1 MEKRFNITGCCYPD
15 KHYMVDISEKL
26 IEIKRLVD
34 KGEYFIINKAR
45 QYGKTTTLKML
56 RTYLG
61 SSYVILSLDFQSIGA
76 GDFQDEYRFSKV
88 LAEMLLQTVR
98 FHGKMSG
105 YQMEASAL
113 DGLQRISIQE
123 NEKVGLRGLLM
134 ALNQLCENT
143 PKPVVLMVDEVD
155 SASNNQVFLD
165 FLGIL
170 RNAYMNREEVAS
182 LQSVILAGVYD
193 IKNLKHR
200 IRSDEQH
207 KYNSPWNI
215 AADFKVD
222 MSFRIQDIRGMLEN
236 YKTDKCI
243 EMDVQKCAELIHAYT
258 SGYPYLVSYICK
270 LVDEE
275 QQLTWDKE
283 GILKA
288 VNIVVKGPNTLY
300 DDMIKHVTEY
310 RELYDMLSNILF
322 GGEYYPYQV
331 YDLAVDIGSMFG
343 FIIDRNGEV
352 AIANRIFETQ
362 LYNFFLAVERKENNK
377 AGDALPDRNQFIKSG
392 KLDMDMV
399 MQKFFEYYESLS
411 EPEDE
416 AFVEKCGRKL
426 FLLYLRPIING
437 TGNYYIEDQ
446 SRTKYRTDVVVDY
459 KGEQYIIE
467 LKIWRGEEYN
477 RRGEEQL
484 FSYLDAYGQKRGY
497 LLSFCFQSNKARGMN
512 EIKCGNKTIL
522 EVVV

>member
-15 KHYMVDISEKL
+15 KHFMVDISEKL
-26 IEIKRLVD
+26 VEIKRLVD
-34 KGEYFIINKAR
+34 AGEYFVINKAR

-56 RTYLG
+56 RSYLG
-61 SSYVILSLDFQSIGA
+61 SAYVILSLDFQSIGA

-88 LAEMLLQTVR
+88 LAEMLLQAIH
-98 FHGKMSG
+98 FHGKRSG
-105 YQMEASAL
+105 YQLEAGAL
-113 DGLQRISIQE
+113 ADLQKISIQE
-123 NEKVGLRGLLM
+123 NVGLRGLLM

-143 PKPVVLMVDEVD
+143 PRPVVLMIDEVD

-170 RNAYMNREEVAS
+170 RNAYMNREEVTS

-200 IRSDEQH
+200 LRPDEQH

-222 MSFRIQDIRGMLEN
+222 MSFHVRDIRGMLES
-236 YKTDKCI
+236 YKADKCI
-243 EMDVQKCAELIHAYT
+243 EMNVQECAELIYAYT

-275 QQLTWDKE
+275 RQLTWDKE

-310 RELYDMLSNILF
+310 RELYDMLNNILF
-322 GGEYYPYQV
+322 NGEYYPYQV

-362 LYNFFLAVERKENNK
+362 LYNFFLAAERRQNSK
-377 AGDALPDRNQFIKSG
+377 AGEALPDRNQFIKSG
-392 KLDMDMV
+392 MLDMDMVMV

-416 AFVEKCGRKL
+416 AFVEKYGRKL

-459 KGEQYIIE
+459 KGQQYIIE

-497 LLSFCFQSNKARGMN
+497 LLSFCFQQNKFRGMN
-512 EIKCGNKTIL
+512 EIKYGDKTIL

>member
-15 KHYMVDISEKL
+15 RHYMVDISEKL
-26 IEIKRLVD
+26 AEIKRLVD
-34 KGEYFIINKAR
+34 AGEYFAINRAR

-56 RTYLG
+56 RRYLG
-61 SSYVILSLDFQSIGA
+61 NTYVILSLDFQSIGA
-76 GDFQDEYRFSKV
+76 GDFQNEYRFSKV
-88 LAEMLLQTVR
+88 LAEIILKSIR
-98 FHGKMSG
+98 FYEKNSSF
-105 YQMEASAL
+105 QIEDSSLTALRNISA
-113 DGLQRISIQE
+113 QKEE
-123 NEKVGLRGLLM
+123 NIGLRGLLV
-134 ALNQLCENT
+134 ALNQLCEELSR
-143 PKPVVLMVDEVD
+143 PVVLMIDEVD

-170 RNAYMNREEVAS
+170 RNAYMNREEEAS
-182 LQSVILAGVYD
+182 FQSVILAGVYD
-193 IKNLKHR
+193 VKNLKHR
-200 IRSDEQH
+200 LRPDGEH

-215 AADFKVD
+215 AAEFKVD
-222 MSFRIQDIRGMLEN
+222 MSFHVQGIKGMLEE
-236 YKTDKCI
+236 YEADKHTGMNTQ
-243 EMDVQKCAELIHAYT
+243 ECAELIYEYT

-275 QQLTWDKE
+275 LQFTWNKE
-283 GILKA
+283 GLLKA

-310 RELYDMLSNILF
+310 QELYNMLNNILF
-322 GGEYYPYQV
+322 KGEYYPYQV
-331 YDLAVDIGSMFG
+331 YDLPVDIGSMFG

-362 LYNFFLAVERKENNK
+362 LYNYFLAVERKENSK

-392 KLDMDMV
+392 MLDMDMV
-399 MQKFFEYYESLS
+399 MQKFYDYYESLS

-416 AFVEKCGRKL
+416 AFVEKYGRKL

-437 TGNYYIEDQ
+437 TGNYYVEDQ
-446 SRTKYRTDVVVDY
+446 SRTKYRTDIVVDY
-459 KGEQYIIE
+459 KGQQHIIE
-467 LKIWRGEEYN
+467 LKIWRGDEYN
-477 RRGEEQL
+477 HRGEQQL

-497 LLSFCFQSNKARGMN
+497 LLSFCFQANKSKGIK
-512 EIKCGNKTIL
+512 EIQYGDKTIL

>member
-15 KHYMVDISEKL
+15 KHYMVDITDKL
-26 IEIKRLVD
+26 LEIKRLID
-34 KGEYFIINKAR
+34 TGEYFVINKAR

-56 RTYLG
+56 RSFLG

-88 LAEMLLQTVR
+88 LAEMMLQAIH
-98 FHGKMSG
+98 FYEKKNG
-105 YQMEASAL
+105 YQMEAGAL
-113 DGLQRISIQE
+113 ADLQRISIQE
-123 NEKVGLRGLLM
+123 NEKVGLRGILV
-134 ALNQLCENT
+134 ALNQLCENLS
-143 PKPVVLMVDEVD
+143 KPVVLMIDEVD

-170 RNAYMNREEVAS
+170 RNTYMHRGEVAS

-200 IRSDEQH
+200 LKPEEQH

-215 AADFKVD
+215 AAEFKVD
-222 MSFRIQDIRGMLEN
+222 MSFHIQDIKGMLEK
-236 YKTDKCI
+236 YKTDKRVEI
-243 EMDVQKCAELIHAYT
+243 NAQECAEFIYAYT

-275 QQLTWDKE
+275 QQFTWDKE

-288 VNIVVKGPNTLY
+288 VNIIVKGPNTLY

-310 RELYDMLSNILF
+310 RELYDMLNNILF
-322 GGEYYPYQV
+322 SGEYYPYQV

-343 FIIDRNGEV
+343 FIVDRNGQV

-392 KLDMDMV
+392 MLDMDMV
-399 MQKFFEYYESLS
+399 MKKFYEYYESLS

-416 AFVEKCGRKL
+416 VFVEKYGRKL

-459 KGEQYIIE
+459 KGQQYIIE

-497 LLSFCFQSNKARGMN
+497 LLSFCFQHNKARGMN
-512 EIKCGNKTIL
+512 EIKYEDKTIL